1 MPRMPKVLLCILIL
15 TGLSGCALYPPNF
28 TPYDEGTKH
37 YQTTNRFDR
46 IAVSVE
52 VANTD
57 GLVQRENLAKSV
69 TEAIA
74 EYLEQNEIQYVSESD
89 AISRPTAR
97 LALLVSPTATSDRT
111 EYSILAKLTAPDGS
125 LIDETPLFHKGGA
138 ASDDVLLQYLASTVV
153 DDMLLL
159 WYPSAAAGKYL
170 ASTADP
176 AEYTLLANDPD
187 PQTLGGVTRLSWE
200 PFPSPRLLNK
210 ASVSATDISN
220 VRYELRVHKPG
231 LMTMNKRFLRSSIYR
246 QKDIVEPWFEFPFL
260 FPSCDYIIWSVRAH
274 FTLAGQKRVTEWSG
288 NYSTMYN
295 RLTTFPALPPYM
307 HRRTADQKSW
317 HRIYRSFS
325 HEHQTGGGTRARIL
339 PPEGVKCG
347 ELGRGFVADEARSA
361 DADFAEHIEALQPG
375 ESIAT
380 IATVDRIC
388 RTEDCVYEEGTLD
401 ASKDVA
407 ACLAN
412 EFKKRSLE
420 VPVTDLA
427 SIFPS
432 MSQSSE
438 SQASDTDA
446 ASKWIADP
454 ANKSL
459 LQERGIRYVL
469 DMQLAIAEGETIRD
483 SDSNVLVTGAGWSTK
498 YTVSIETQVI
508 DTYSGQVLGTL
519 ASSDTGSKGGM
530 VGFFLIVPIMYIPN
544 PASISAIQNN
554 ACDAIARRMSFM
566 LRGGVST
573 GWPAEYFNWIHEPLW
588 ATE

>member
-1 MPRMPKVLLCILIL
+1 MPGMPKVLLCILIL
-15 TGLSGCALYPPNF
+15 TGLAGCALYPPVF
-28 TPYDEGTKH
+28 TPYGEATKH
-37 YQTTNRFDR
+37 YQTTDRFDR

-57 GLVQRENLAKSV
+57 SIVQRETLASSV

-74 EYLEQNEIQYVSESD
+74 EYLEQNEIQYVAESD
-89 AISRPTAR
+89 AISQPTAR
-97 LALLVSPTATSDRT
+97 LALLVSPTTTADGT
-111 EYSILAKLTAPDGS
+111 EYSILAKLTATDGS
-125 LIDETPLFHKGGA
+125 LIDETPLFHVGGA
-138 ASDDVLLQYLASTVV
+138 ESDDVLPQYLASTVV

-159 WYPSAAAGKYL
+159 WYPSAAAGKFL

-187 PQTLGGVTRLSWE
+187 PQTLDGVTRLSWE

-210 ASVSATDISN
+210 AGVSATDISN

-231 LMTMNKRFLRSSIYR
+231 LRVVPGRFLRSSIYR
-246 QKDIVEPWFEFPFL
+246 QKDIVEPWFDFPFL
-260 FPSCDYIIWSVRAH
+260 FPSCNYIIWSVRAH
-274 FTLAGQKRVTEWSG
+274 FTLAEQKRVTEWSG
-288 NYSTMYN
+288 KSSTMYN
-295 RLTTFPALPPYM
+295 GLTGFPVLPPYM

-317 HRIYRSFS
+317 HPIYRSFP
-325 HEHQTGGGTRARIL
+325 HEYQTGGGTRARIL

-347 ELGRGFVADEARSA
+347 ELGRGFVADDARSA
-361 DADFAEHIEALQPG
+361 DADFEAHIEALEPG

-388 RTEDCVYEEGTLD
+388 RTEDCVYEEGTRD

-412 EFKKRSLE
+412 EFQKRSLE
-420 VPVTDLA
+420 VPVTELA
-427 SIFPS
+427 GIFPS
-432 MSQSSE
+432 LSQSSE
-438 SQASDTDA
+438 SQAPEPDA

-454 ANKSL
+454 ANRSL

-469 DMQLAIAEGETIRD
+469 DMQLAIAEGQTIRD
-483 SDSNVLVTGAGWSTK
+483 GDSNLLVTGEAWSTR
-498 YTVSIETQVI
+498 YTVLIETQVI
-508 DTYSGQVLGTL
+508 DTNSGQVLGTL

-530 VGFFLIVPIMYIPN
+530 VGFLLIVPIMYIPN
-544 PASISAIQNN
+544 PASISSIQNN

-573 GWPAEYFNWIHEPLW
+573 GWPAEYFNWIHDPLW